1 MSSVQCNGQ
10 LLRSPDN
17 GRIDCPQLTSWIAEA
32 GERCRLKCDSGYTP
46 SVSQITCYDYGWSI
60 PSNDRVGGSKKVACV
75 SGGATTMLIIGLLVG
90 GLILICVIAFAYAK
104 FSDRR
109 DKSKDDTDS
118 DSGKGG
124 SSAARRAAMEETI
137 DDQEKKRRGRKIY
150 ENPTNKV
157 KGLVGAN
164 MMDPYSAFAPHN
176 RSSPE
181 SQYSGF
187 PLMMSSGPIGPTGG
201 NYEYRNISPVTI
213 TNYESFALPK
223 PLPQPM
229 GLQRHQ
235 TMSPMSH
242 MTYQS
247 VPAGGFM
254 GPNRFISSQ
263 SFSAYDQVNF
273 APHHVGPMQAGAYAA
288 LKSKSYSPD
297 GYQVST

>member
-60 PSNDRVGGSKKVACV
+60 PSNDRVHSSKKVACV

-90 GLILICVIAFAYAK
+90 GLILICIIAFAYAK

-109 DKSKDDTDS
+109 DKSKDDES
-118 DSGKGG
+118 DSGKG
-124 SSAARRAAMEETI
+124 SAAAKRAALEETI
-137 DDQEKKRRGRKIY
+137 DDHDKKKGRGRKVY
-150 ENPTNKV
+150 ENPTNKI

-164 MMDPYSAFAPHN
+164 MIDPYSAFAPHN

-223 PLPQPM
+223 PLPQSM

-273 APHHVGPMQAGAYAA
+273 APMPMQAGAYAA

-297 GYQVST
+297 GYPVST

>member
-46 SVSQITCYDYGWSI
+46 SISQITCYDYGWSI
-60 PSNDRVGGSKKVACV
+60 PSNDRLQSSKKVACV
-75 SGGATTMLIIGLLVG
+75 SGGATTMLIVGLLVG
-90 GLILICVIAFAYAK
+90 GLLLICIIAFAYAK

-109 DKSKDDTDS
+109 DKSKLDDGETI
-118 DSGKGG
+118 KGG
-124 SSAARRAAMEETI
+124 SMAAKRAAMEETI
-137 DDQEKKRRGRKIY
+137 DDKKDKKKGRKIY

-157 KGLVGAN
+157 KGLVGVN
-164 MMDPYSAFAPHN
+164 MLDPYSAFSPHH

-187 PLMMSSGPIGPTGG
+187 PLMMSSGPIGPSGG
-201 NYEYRNISPVTI
+201 NYEYRNISPVAFS
-213 TNYESFALPK
+213 NYETFALPK
-223 PLPQPM
+223 PLTQPI

-254 GPNRFISSQ
+254 GPNRFMSSQ
-263 SFSAYDQVNF
+263 SFSAYD
-273 APHHVGPMQAGAYAA
+273 HVTLNNAMSPLQAGAYAA
-288 LKSKSYSPD
+288 LKSKSFSPD
-297 GYQVST
+297 GYTVNT